1 MDFNLSSEQ
10 IEIQKLARE
19 FNAREI
25 EPIASQ
31 IDGSG
36 KLPDAMLK
44 KFAGLGLLGM
54 TVPKKYG
61 GAQASNLSCIL
72 AIEQLAYSGTGV
84 WWLIG
89 FHNSIPES
97 INTFGSEEIKQKY
110 LRPLCAG
117 EAYASI
123 QFTEEETGSDPRMLT
138 TTSIATEDG
147 YVINGTK
154 RFSTFGSRDGYA
166 VTYTRDEDGNCTA
179 FIVEKNSAGY
189 TTTSPWKLMGSGGM
203 EAVDVYFE
211 NVMVPGENLLGEKGK
226 GFAVV
231 AGEVRNLAADSA
243 ARSDEIIPHIKS
255 MTVKIIGGIT
265 LAQGAIDALKKIST
279 GIDNTSTLIQE
290 ITAAMD
296 EQSSGAREIVSAV
309 STLVDSTHSIRSQV
323 QNQYEQS
330 TKVRDSLEQL
340 KNASQDIHQTASEQ
354 SAESDEIGRAVEQVL
369 RSSDKNIE
377 EVQHLEQELKR
388 FKIDEM

>member
-36 KLPDAMLK
+36 KLPDSMLK
-44 KFAGLGLLGM
+44 QFAGLGLLGM

-138 TTSIATEDG
+138 TTSIATEAG

-154 RFSTFGSRDGYA
+154 RFSTFGARDGYA

-189 TTTSPWKLMGSGGM
+189 TTTSPWKLMGGGGM

-211 NVMVPGENLLGEKGK
+211 NFMVPGENLLGKKGAGFKILLHWVAAEKI
-226 GFAVV
+226 
-231 AGEVRNLAADSA
+231 EQCSA
-243 ARSDEIIPHIKS
+243 AVGIAQAALDES
-255 MTVKIIGGIT
+255 
-265 LAQGAIDALKKIST
+265 LKYTQSR
-279 GIDNTSTLIQE
+279 
-290 ITAAMD
+290 M
-296 EQSSGAREIVSAV
+296 SSGKPVSDMQGIRWMLADMKVKLDACRLMTYRAAFLQDQQSPDWQVAAASAKLFVVPTALEIVETARRLHGGYGYTSELKIERLYRTIAGFSAIAV
-309 STLVDSTHSIRSQV
+309 SLEINKSIV
-323 QNQYEQS
+323 GNAL
-330 TKVRDSLEQL
+330 LE
-340 KNASQDIHQTASEQ
+340 KTRINY
-354 SAESDEIGRAVEQVL
+354 V
-369 RSSDKNIE
+369 
-377 EVQHLEQELKR
+377 
-388 FKIDEM
+388 